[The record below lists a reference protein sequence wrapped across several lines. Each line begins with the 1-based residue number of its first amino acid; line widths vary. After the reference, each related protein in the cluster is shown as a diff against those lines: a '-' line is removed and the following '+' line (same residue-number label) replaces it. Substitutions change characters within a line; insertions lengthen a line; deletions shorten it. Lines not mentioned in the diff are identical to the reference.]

1 MVYTIENEFLKV
13 SVETLGAQLKSIKS
27 KVTDIEYL
35 WQGDKNYWT
44 GRAYNL
50 FPYVGRFAK
59 GKYVVEN
66 KEFSMDRHGFAR
78 GTEFALCQKTA
89 ESMTFCISATDKT
102 KEIYPFEFI
111 FSIKYTLCGKGLKVT
126 YNVKNVGNN
135 KMYFGLGG
143 HPGFNVP
150 FNGGKFEDYY
160 LEFEKDCNPTQIIL
174 DDDGLV
180 SKDREGYTLKD
191 GKKIGLYHSMFDRDA
206 VVLTDVCRSVYLKDP
221 NGERSIKV
229 DFPDMSYLGFWHM
242 PKTDAPYVCI
252 EPWMTLPSNAG
263 EPEVLETKENVGVVE
278 SGKEFITDMIIS
290 INE

>member
-1 MVYTIENEFLKV
+1 
-13 SVETLGAQLKSIKS
+13 
-27 KVTDIEYL
+27 
-35 WQGDKNYWT
+35 
-44 GRAYNL
+44 
-50 FPYVGRFAK
+50 
-59 GKYVVEN
+59 
-66 KEFSMDRHGFAR
+66 
-78 GTEFALCQKTA
+78 
-89 ESMTFCISATDKT
+89 MTFCISATDKT

-111 FSIKYTLCGKGLKVT
+111 FSVKYTLCGKGLKVT

-160 LEFEKDCNPTQIIL
+160 LEFEKDCSPTQIIL

-180 SKDREGYTLKD
+180 SEERVSYVLKD
-191 GKKIGLYHSMFDRDA
+191 GKKINLYHSMFDRDA

-229 DFPDMSYLGFWHM
+229 EFPDMSYLGFWHM
-242 PKTDAPYVCI
+242 PKTDAPYVRI